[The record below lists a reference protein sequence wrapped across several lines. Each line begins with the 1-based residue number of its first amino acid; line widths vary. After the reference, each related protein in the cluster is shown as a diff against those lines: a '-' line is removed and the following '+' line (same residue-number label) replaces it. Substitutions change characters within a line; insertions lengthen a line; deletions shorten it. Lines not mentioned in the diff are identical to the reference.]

1 MRHGRRT
8 RASSGALEM
17 RDPGQRRLVS
27 GQRALVIG
35 GSVGGLFAAHLLRSV
50 GCDAVVFERNPDD
63 LISRGA
69 GIAAHPQ
76 LIDIMARLG
85 VAFDGTMGV
94 KVGTVVVFDRG
105 GRAIAERRT
114 DRIMSSWGRIY
125 HALQCRMLPAAH

>member
-1 MRHGRRT
+1 MR
-8 RASSGALEM
+8 A
-17 RDPGQRRLVS
+17 RLVS

-69 GIAAHPQ
+69 GIATHPQ

-85 VAFDGTMGV
+85 VAQDRDGVTAFFADGSEERADLL
-94 KVGTVVVFDRG
+94 VGADGARSTVRELF
-105 GRAIAERRT
+105 
-114 DRIMSSWGRIY
+114 MP
-125 HALQCRMLPAAH
+125 ALQPTYVGYVDRKSVV